1 MSKPFR
7 GFLPNE
13 ALEEMTARRLREYE
27 RKIGKPVILPVPVE
41 EVIEQVLDLCIL
53 WEDVEEQRG
62 EMILAGL
69 KRRTRTIVMNEK
81 HIKLFDEKP
90 GLLRSTLGHEAGHW
104 DIEYRPHVRTGSL
117 FGDDAEDAEVEGM
130 VYRHSS
136 RGNDLIEVLRDL
148 ALRNETAH
156 RVYRKLTAGQDTAE
170 QKSNVDRYQS
180 CLLMPQWLMEDAAKR
195 FDLRSW
201 PSLYLLAEEAQVNIS
216 NLTTRLRRLK
226 LIHSIDN
233 RKRIYLS
240 ADEITGQGSLF

>member
-1 MSKPFR
+1 MARTFR
-7 GFLPNE
+7 GFMPNE
-13 ALEEMTARRLREYE
+13 ALEELTARRLREYE
-27 RKIGKPVILPVPVE
+27 RKVGKSVGLPVPVE

-69 KRRTRTIVMNEK
+69 KRRTRTVVVNEK
-81 HIKLFDEKP
+81 HVKLFDEKP

-104 DIEYRPHVRTGSL
+104 DIECRPHLGSGSL
-117 FGDDAEDAEVEGM
+117 LGDDEDAEVDGM

-136 RGNDLIEVLRDL
+136 QGSDLIEVLRDL
-148 ALRNETAH
+148 AIHNEEAY
-156 RVYRKLTAGQDTAE
+156 RAYRKLTAGQDTAE

-180 CLLMPQWLMEDAAKR
+180 CLLMPRWVMEDAAKR

-201 PSLYLLAEEAQVNIS
+201 PSLYRLAEEAQVNIS

-226 LIHSIDN
+226 LIHSIDGQ
-233 RKRIYLS
+233 KRIFLA
-240 ADEITGQGSLF
+240 ADEVSGQGSLF

>member
-1 MSKPFR
+1 MPS
-7 GFLPNE
+7 E
-13 ALEEMTARRLREYE
+13 ALEELTARRLREYE
-27 RKIGKPVILPVPVE
+27 RKIGKPVALPVPVE

-69 KRRTRTIVMNEK
+69 KRRTRTVVVNEK
-81 HIKLFDEKP
+81 HLKLFDGKP

-104 DIEYRPHVRTGSL
+104 DIECRPHLGSGSL
-117 FGDDAEDAEVEGM
+117 FGDADDAEVEGM

-136 RGNDLIEVLRDL
+136 QGSDLIEVLRDL
-148 ALRNETAH
+148 AIHNKEAYRA
-156 RVYRKLTAGQDTAE
+156 YRKLTAGQDTAE

-180 CLLMPQWLMEDAAKR
+180 CLLMPRWLMEDAAKR

-201 PSLYLLAEEAQVNIS
+201 PSLYRLAEEAEVNIS

-226 LIHSIDN
+226 LIHSNDGL
-233 RKRIYLS
+233 KRICLS
-240 ADEITGQGSLF
+240 ASEATGQGSLF